1 MNINVIKTGGKQYK
15 VAKGDVITIE
25 KLSDDAKKGDI
36 VSFDQVLLTTD
47 GSKTVI
53 GAPVIDKAVVK
64 GEVVDAGRAAKVV
77 VIKYKA
83 KSNYF
88 KNRGHRQPF
97 TKVKITELA

>member
-15 VAKGDVITIE
+15 VAKGDVITVE
-25 KLSDDAKKGDI
+25 KIADAKKGDI
-36 VSFDQVLLTTD
+36 VSFDQVLLASD
-47 GSKTVI
+47 GSKTTI

-64 GEVVDAGRAAKVV
+64 GEVIDAGRAAKIT

-83 KSNYF
+83 KSRYF